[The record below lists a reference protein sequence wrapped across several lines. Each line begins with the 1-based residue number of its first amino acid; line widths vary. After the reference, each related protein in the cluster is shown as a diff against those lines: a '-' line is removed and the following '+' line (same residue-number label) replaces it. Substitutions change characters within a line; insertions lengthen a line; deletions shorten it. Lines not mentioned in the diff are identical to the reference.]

1 MSITKEQ
8 KKARIMMH
16 VCVIIGFLA
25 VLLSIW
31 SLFDKTYYITIFGVF
46 ITALQ
51 YYNYK
56 QWQKRA

>member
-31 SLFDKTYYITIFGVF
+31 SLFDKTYYMTAFGVF

-56 QWQKRA
+56 QWQKKA

>member
-1 MSITKEQ
+1 MGITKQ
-8 KKARIMMH
+8 KEARIMMH

-25 VLLSIW
+25 VLLSVW
-31 SLFDKTYYITIFGVF
+31 ALFDKTYYITAFGVF
-46 ITALQ
+46 LAALQ

>member
-51 YYNYK
+51 DYNYT

>member
-56 QWQKRA
+56 QWQKKA